1 MADQVAVLFPGQGSQ
16 FVGMGQS
23 LVGEAA
29 AREVF
34 AEADEALGFG
44 LSALCWDGPEDQLQR
59 TEFAQPAILA
69 HSIAAF
75 RVAEPRLL
83 DAGQS
88 VGVMAGHSLGEWSA
102 LVAAGCLPLAQAL
115 QLVRLRGRLMQEAVP
130 EGQGAM
136 AAILGLAR
144 DVIEQ
149 VCAEVAHSQPGPGEV
164 VVCATHNDAA
174 NNVISGHAAA
184 VARASAVCVERG
196 ALRALPL
203 AVSAPFHSPLMQPA
217 GERLARALIGVDFAA
232 PRVPIRSTIVE
243 NLLADPSAFAGLLVD
258 QMVAPVL
265 WQEAVSAMSAAG
277 YTRAIACGPA
287 GAVPGLVKRTA
298 RSLKV
303 RVVCEAADLAELSDT
318 Q

>member
-1 MADQVAVLFPGQGSQ
+1 MFPGQGSQ

-23 LVGEAA
+23 LCREAA

-34 AEADEALGFG
+34 AEADDALGFA
-44 LSALCWDGPEDQLQR
+44 LSALCWEGPEGQLTR

-69 HSIAAF
+69 HSIAAY
-75 RVAEPRLL
+75 RVAESRLR

-102 LVAAGCLPLAQAL
+102 LVAAGCLPLAEAL
-115 QLVRLRGRLMQEAVP
+115 RLVRLRGRLMQEAVP
-130 EGQGAM
+130 EGQGTM
-136 AAILGLAR
+136 AAILGLPR

-149 VCAEVAHSQPGPGEV
+149 VCAEVAQGDV

-174 NNVISGHAAA
+174 NNVISGHVAA
-184 VARASAVCVERG
+184 VARASAACVERG

-203 AVSAPFHSPLMQPA
+203 AVSAPFHSPLMRPA
-217 GERLARALIGVDFAA
+217 GERLAEALAGIPFLA
-232 PRVPIRSTIVE
+232 PRVPVRSTV
-243 NLLADPSAFAGLLVD
+243 ADGELGDPRTFASLLVD

-265 WQEAVSAMSAAG
+265 WQEAVAALSAAG
-277 YTRAIACGPA
+277 YVRAVACGPA
-287 GAVPGLVKRTA
+287 SAVPGLVKRTA

-303 RVVCEAADLAELSDT
+303 RVLCEAEDLAAVDDLGTGER
-318 Q
+318 